1 MYFCIVKQKQKTIKT
16 AADGIK
22 TGKKTMKTTY
32 DYFDAIQKDLIKFL
46 AQNNDI
52 KASTAEELHANL
64 FYSSVTGN
72 TPDYYTTA
80 AAAAEYLE
88 SNYILLGAAL
98 DSMGCTIDEAK
109 NYGPQ
114 LCDVV
119 IRCYLLKKVIKE
131 TVTFLAAA

>member
-1 MYFCIVKQKQKTIKT
+1 
-16 AADGIK
+16 
-22 TGKKTMKTTY
+22 MKTTY
-32 DYFDAIQKDLIKFL
+32 NYFEAIKKDLINYL
-46 AQNNDI
+46 DQNI
-52 KASTAEELHANL
+52 GVKASTAEELHANL

-72 TPDYYTTA
+72 NPDYYTTA

-88 SNYILLGAAL
+88 CNHILLAAAL
-98 DSMGCTIDEAK
+98 DSMGCTIDESK